1 MPFQHGKDKILSF
14 ERPLNSERPQKPQS
28 SSKPARPLH
37 PAVRRRRMIW
47 LVIVVVFT
55 CWAIVQSFIQQLRVW
70 EQEKELAAKQDQLAQ
85 VQMKQKELQQE
96 NQKLKSEDYML
107 ELAHKMGY
115 GKPGEEL
122 YSIEKKENE

>member
-14 ERPLNSERPQKPQS
+14 ERPINSERPQKSQS
-28 SSKPARPLH
+28 SSKRVRPLH

-55 CWAIVQSFIQQLRVW
+55 CWAVMQSFIQQMRVW
-70 EQEKELAAKQDQLAQ
+70 EQEKELAAKRDQLAQ

-96 NQKLKSEDYML
+96 TQKLKSEDYML